1 MTKRFFKYFSIYLT
15 HLNSKEVE
23 RMCEFDRENY
33 VFNSLAYCA
42 FWAFSGTL
50 RNIQTEA
57 LKKYMKELFSDKL
70 DMPGEFE

>member
-1 MTKRFFKYFSIYLT
+1 
-15 HLNSKEVE
+15 
-23 RMCEFDRENY
+23 MCEFDRENY
-33 VFNSLAYCA
+33 VFYSLAYCA

-70 DMPGEFE
+70 DMPGELE